1 MNKQEM
7 SLFFQKKIDKVRLI
21 AKKLSETIRFF
32 GTKDKVLLNVWIRL
46 FNGKVVHSNL
56 GDDLNFYILESLTH
70 KPLFNLPCILC
81 KNKENILMIGSII
94 ETLTNKDSV
103 IWGSGAMY
111 GGKIPLYEKPKK
123 VLAVRGPFTRE
134 YLLSQGVDCPEV
146 YGDPALLLP
155 RIYNPQ
161 PAKKYK
167 LGVIPHNV
175 DIESEYL
182 SELKNDVEVK
192 IIKLKGYEDWHK
204 VIDEICECEF
214 IISSSLHGL
223 IISDAY
229 GIPNLW
235 IKLSNKVLGGDFKY
249 LDYFMSVGRE
259 VSEAFL
265 VESSLPKED
274 FLAHRKH
281 YTPIKWNSEKL
292 LESSPFDWR
301 EIDNLLRN

>member
-1 MNKQEM
+1 M
-7 SLFFQKKIDKVRLI
+7 
-21 AKKLSETIRFF
+21 KKLSETIRYFC
-32 GTKDKVLLNVWIRL
+32 TKDKVLLNVWMHL
-46 FNGKVVHSNL
+46 TNDKVVHSNF
-56 GDDLNFYILESLTH
+56 GDELNFHILKSLTN
-70 KPLFNLPCILC
+70 KPLFNLPSTFLC
-81 KNKENILMIGSII
+81 KNRENILMIGSII
-94 ETLTNKDSV
+94 ESLANKESI

-111 GGKIPLYEKPKK
+111 GGEKVLYEKPKK
-123 VLAVRGPFTRE
+123 VLAVRGPLTRK

-155 RIYNPQ
+155 KIYNPLIE
-161 PAKKYK
+161 KKYK
-167 LGVIPHNV
+167 LGVIPHNI
-175 DIESEYL
+175 DFENEHL
-182 SELKNDVEVK
+182 SELKKDVEVK

-274 FLAHRKH
+274 FLAHRKY

>member
-46 FNGKVVHSNL
+46 FDGQVIHSNL
-56 GDDLNFYILESLTH
+56 GDDLNFYILESLTR
-70 KPLFNLPCILC
+70 KPLFNLSSILC
-81 KNKENILMIGSII
+81 KSRENILMIGSII
-94 ETLTNKDSV
+94 EALANKDSV

-111 GGKIPLYEKPKK
+111 GGEMPLKEKPKK
-123 VLAVRGPFTRE
+123 VLAVRGPLTRG

-182 SELKNDVEVK
+182 SELRNDVDVR
-192 IIKLKGYEDWHK
+192 IIRLKGYEDWHK

-249 LDYFMSVGRE
+249 FDYFMSVGRE

-265 VESSLPKED
+265 VESSLSKED

-281 YTPIKWNSEKL
+281 YAPIKWDSEKL

-301 EIDNLLRN
+301 KIDNLLRN